1 MTIVWGDRFVIGC
14 GLLPKYLR
22 VPRFD
27 PWLQANDSRNFFEEN
42 GFLHVKQAVG
52 AEQLAR
58 LRQACDRVDAEHR
71 AQQQLAPD
79 ARLNLLDFIGLD
91 DEFLELLD
99 CPKTFPKVWGIM
111 GWHISLC
118 ARSPRPTPR
127 VRGAG

>member
-1 MTIVWGDRFVIGC
+1 MD
-14 GLLPKYLR
+14 
-22 VPRFD
+22 
-27 PWLQANDSRNFFEEN
+27 DSCLEHCLSPEEGAFFEEN

-52 AEQLAR
+52 SEQLAR

-118 ARSPRPTPR
+118 AQISHPHPTPPTPA
-127 VRGAG
+127 VTPPPA